1 MDVGEQNVTLR
12 LVLSNALDERKTI
25 SLSLFISHFEN
36 ITPDPRTDPN
46 NSVLSFTVDPVPAIF
61 MRIKVFL
68 EGALQ

>member
-25 SLSLFISHFEN
+25 TLSLFISHFEN
-36 ITPDPRTDPN
+36 ITPNPQTDPN
-46 NSVLSFTVDPVPAIF
+46 NSVSFTVDPVPAIF